1 MKQTTVKVLIAHNDS
16 SQRAFI
22 ENAFSQNNIIALVD
36 WEEKIAPAMDKL
48 EETDWDILFISSQIP
63 LAEGIRLMHKARQK
77 NKFLPVI
84 FITPQTDYDFRNNI
98 LKEGATDCISSPLMI
113 TEMLPLL
120 LTQTQYRAQ
129 LESVLSLYQA
139 EESGTNARQFLVDI
153 SHQVRTPLNSI
164 IGFSTAMLE
173 MERNEQDK
181 EFLEAIKTS
190 GEKILEL
197 IDAKLSG
204 QGIVSDTGLTKIAP
218 FKKPLTRVHFSEIMK
233 LKILLVED
241 DIFNIKLVEHLFS
254 EYGMKA
260 DVALNGKLAVEKIAN
275 NKYDLVLMDMEM
287 PEMDGYEATIYT
299 RKQLNN
305 NVPIIALTA
314 HAMAGERE
322 KCLQMGMN
330 EYITKPINANHL
342 FEIIYRTVKLTAPE
356 QKAVPEAVTDLNYLK
371 ETLNGKKE
379 AIKEMLTYLLKQL
392 PEYLSAL
399 SEAIE
404 QKEYPAIAKLSH
416 KIKSS
421 VAIMGVKRLQP
432 ILVEMEAL
440 GKSNSNMDK
449 LQSLH
454 IELNNIAQQALKEIQ
469 QEQTKYQ

>member
-1 MKQTTVKVLIAHNDS
+1 MKNTTVNILIADNDS
-16 SQRAFI
+16 SQRTSI
-22 ENAFSQNNIIALVD
+22 ENVFSQININARVD
-36 WEEKIAPAMDKL
+36 WQEKIIPAMDKL
-48 EETDWDILFISSQIP
+48 EEKEFDMLFISSQIP
-63 LAEGIRLMHKARQK
+63 VADGIRLMNKARQK

-84 FITPQTDYDFRNNI
+84 FITPQTDYDFLINI
-98 LKEGATDCISSPLMI
+98 LKEGATDCISRPLML
-113 TEMLPLL
+113 TELLPVLVR
-120 LTQTQYRAQ
+120 QTQYRAQ
-129 LESVLSLYQA
+129 LESALSLYQG
-139 EESGTNARQFLVDI
+139 EEVGTAARQFLVDI

-197 IDAKLSG
+197 IDGKLSG
-204 QGIVSDTGLTKIAP
+204 QGIISDAGPAKVTA

-342 FEIIYRTVKLTAPE
+342 FEIIYRTVKPAIPE
-356 QKAVPEAVTDLNYLK
+356 KKGVGEAVTDLNYLK
-371 ETLNGKKE
+371 ETMNGKKE

-399 SEAIE
+399 SGAIDRN
-404 QKEYPAIAKLSH
+404 EYTSIAKLSH
-416 KIKSS
+416 KLKSS
-421 VAIMGVKRLQP
+421 VAIVGVKSLHP
-432 ILVEMEAL
+432 ILVEMETL
-440 GKSNSNMDK
+440 GKSNSNMEK
-449 LQSLH
+449 LRSLH
-454 IELNNIAQQALKEIQ
+454 LELDPIAQQALKEIQ

>member
-1 MKQTTVKVLIAHNDS
+1 MKQTTLKILVADNDS

-22 ENAFSQNNIIALVD
+22 EKAFSENHINGQVD
-36 WEEKIAPAMDKL
+36 IQEHFSSAMDKID
-48 EETDWDILFISSQIP
+48 EEEFDILFISSQIP
-63 LAEGIRLMHKARQK
+63 GANAIQLMNKARQK

-84 FITPQTDYDFRNNI
+84 FITPKTNNDFFINI
-98 LKEGATDCISSPLMI
+98 IKEGATDCISRPLMI

-120 LTQTQYRAQ
+120 VRQTQYRAQ
-129 LESVLSLYQA
+129 LESALSHYQ
-139 EESGTNARQFLVDI
+139 EEGSGTGAKHFLMDI
-153 SHQVRTPLNSI
+153 SHQIRTPLNSI

-173 MERNEQDK
+173 MERNEKDK

-190 GEKILEL
+190 GDKILEL
-197 IDAKLSG
+197 IDGKLSG
-204 QGIVSDTGLTKIAP
+204 QGFIPNTGERNITS

-299 RKQLNN
+299 RKELKN

-342 FEIIYRTVKLTAPE
+342 FEIIYRTVKPTTPE
-356 QKAVPEAVTDLNYLK
+356 QKRMPEAVTDLNYLK
-371 ETLNGKKE
+371 ETMNGKKE

-392 PEYLSAL
+392 PEYLAAL
-399 SEAIE
+399 NKAIE
-404 QKEYPAIAKLSH
+404 QTEYPAIAKLSH
-416 KIKSS
+416 KIKSA
-421 VAIMGVKRLQP
+421 VAIIGVKRLQP

-449 LQSLH
+449 LRSLH
-454 IELNNIAQQALKEIQ
+454 IELNSISQLALKEIKK
-469 QEQTKYQ
+469 EQIKYQ

>member
-1 MKQTTVKVLIAHNDS
+1 MKQTTLKVLIADTDP
-16 SQRAFI
+16 SQRAFT
-22 ENAFSQNNIIALVD
+22 ESAFSQNNINARVD
-36 WEEKIAPAMDKL
+36 WQERIGPAMDKL
-48 EETDWDILFISSQIP
+48 EETEWDILFISSQIP
-63 LAEGIRLMHKARQK
+63 LAEGIKLMNKARQK

-84 FITPQTDYDFRNNI
+84 FVTSQTDPDFLNKI
-98 LKEGATDCISSPLMI
+98 LKEGATDCISRPLMI

-120 LTQTQYRAQ
+120 VRQMQYRAQ
-129 LESVLSLYQA
+129 LESALNKYQE
-139 EESGTNARQFLVDI
+139 EESAAGGRQFLVDI

-197 IDAKLSG
+197 IDGKLSG
-204 QGIVSDTGLTKIAP
+204 QGIISDAGPAKVTP
-218 FKKPLTRVHFSEIMK
+218 VKKPLTRVHFSEIMK
-233 LKILLVED
+233 MKILLVED

-330 EYITKPINANHL
+330 DYITKPINANHL
-342 FEIIYRTVKLTAPE
+342 FEIIYRTVGPAVQD
-356 QKAVPEAVTDLNYLK
+356 QKEVAEAVTDLNYLK
-371 ETLNGKKE
+371 ETMNGKKE
-379 AIKEMLTYLLKQL
+379 AIKEMLNYLIKQL
-392 PEYLSAL
+392 PEYLSEL
-399 SEAIE
+399 SNAIDRN
-404 QKEYPAIAKLSH
+404 EYPSIAKLSH

-421 VAIMGVKRLQP
+421 VAIVGVKRLLP

-454 IELNNIAQQALKEIQ
+454 LELNHFAQQALKEIQ

>member
-1 MKQTTVKVLIAHNDS
+1 MKQTTLKVLMADTDS

-22 ENAFSQNNIIALVD
+22 ENAFSQNNINAQIVWEDKISEALN
-36 WEEKIAPAMDKL
+36 KL
-48 EETDWDILFISSQIP
+48 EEKEFDILFISSQIP
-63 LAEGIRLMHKARQK
+63 LADGIDLMNKARKK

-84 FITPQTDYDFRNNI
+84 FVTPKTDHEFLNNI
-98 LKEGATDCISSPLMI
+98 LKEGATECISSPLM
-113 TEMLPLL
+113 TSEMLPLL
-120 LTQTQYRAQ
+120 VRQSQYRAQ
-129 LESVLSLYQA
+129 LESALSLYQ
-139 EESGTNARQFLVDI
+139 EEHSGTGARQFLVDI

-197 IDAKLSG
+197 IDGKLTG
-204 QGIVSDTGLTKIAP
+204 QGIVSDAGPAKMTP

-260 DVALNGKLAVEKIAN
+260 DVAVNGKLAVEKIAN
-275 NKYDLVLMDMEM
+275 NQYDLVLMDMEM

-342 FEIIYRTVKLTAPE
+342 FEIIYRTVKPMVPE
-356 QKAVPEAVTDLNYLK
+356 QKAVPEAVTDLNYLRD
-371 ETLNGKKE
+371 TLNGKKE

-399 SEAIE
+399 SGAIE

-440 GKSNSNMDK
+440 GKSNSNLEK

-454 IELNNIAQQALKEIQ
+454 FDLNNIAQQALKEIQ